1 MKSRVDR
8 NDLRFKPEAAK
19 YREQFRMFL
28 DAKDDI
34 AQQTVAAMLY
44 AYHLQ
49 GYRGKR
55 INDMFE
61 TILGVI
67 NMPTICGNQIEG
79 TSLMDFISKEY
90 GIDFDRVQ
98 LQTETETE
106 YLQRVMELT

>member
-1 MKSRVDR
+1 MKSKIDR

-61 TILGVI
+61 TILSVI
-67 NMPTICGNQIEG
+67 NMPTIGGNQIEG
-79 TSLMDFISKEY
+79 TNLMEFISTEY

-106 YLQRVMELT
+106 YLERMLGK